1 MYNTTRNHEDQTII
15 PLRLHTLYVLNKQ
28 RVQGNNPTSP
38 RNGILGLGVQV
49 NPLLLGM
56 QVNFPPPQSLGV
68 QVKHFVIGGTVNE
81 NGCLLIKATHVGSET
96 ALSQIVQI
104 VEAAQLARAPV
115 QKLADRISKFFVP
128 AVVVAAV
135 VTFLGWFIPGVA
147 GIYPKSWTPKA
158 MDEFEVALQFGAS
171 EGVLIK
177 GGNALEKAHKLNW
190 VAMWGLQFLFSILVR
205 LLGLSFILITS
216 VLFTVLIAIVS
227 DALFCLQY
235 RCFFS
240 GGDVKSYI
248 GPGPVIGPV
257 IQIPSGFLL
266 LC

>member
-68 QVKHFVIGGTVNE
+68 QVKHF
-81 NGCLLIKATHVGSET
+81 ATHVGSET

-104 VEAAQLARAPV
+104 VEAAQLARTHV

-128 AVVVAAV
+128 VDGS
-135 VTFLGWFIPGVA
+135 FLEWLECLA
-147 GIYPKSWTPKA
+147 TPTTV
-158 MDEFEVALQFGAS
+158 MVALGKGAS

-190 VAMWGLQFLFSILVR
+190 VAMWGLQFLFSSLVR
-205 LLGLSFILITS
+205 LLGLSFILS
-216 VLFTVLIAIVS
+216 VLVLRRRCEELHRTWPRHS
-227 DALFCLQY
+227 DTE
-235 RCFFS
+235 R
-240 GGDVKSYI
+240 
-248 GPGPVIGPV
+248 
-257 IQIPSGFLL
+257 LL
-266 LC
+266 VAMQVRPI